1 MSGQNATQLTAQQ
14 AQDKAA
20 LKDAFALFDSDNDG
34 VITKEE
40 LGAVMHSLGLQA
52 TPSQLEDM
60 INEIDL
66 DHTGTVDLE
75 GKFSPPC
82 YAYSVAN
89 ANQCAIA
96 VEFIKMMTMEMK
108 PANIEQEMRNA
119 FKVFD
124 KDNSGTISADEIAT
138 VMATFGQNLSKDE
151 VQFMVEEVD
160 KNGDGTIDCMPPN
173 PDPLPSNP
181 ALWKWYKY

>member
-1 MSGQNATQLTAQQ
+1 MSGQNATQLTTQQ
-14 AQDKAA
+14 AQDMAA

-34 VITKEE
+34 VITKDE
-40 LGAVMHSLGLQA
+40 LGAVMHSLGLKA
-52 TPSQLEDM
+52 TSSQLEDM

-75 GKFSPPC
+75 
-82 YAYSVAN
+82 
-89 ANQCAIA
+89 
-96 VEFIKMMTMEMK
+96 EFIKMMTMEQK

-119 FKVFD
+119 FRVFD

-160 KNGDGTIDCMPPN
+160 KNGDGAIDYEEFVSFC
-173 PDPLPSNP
+173 LE
-181 ALWKWYKY
+181 K

>member
-1 MSGQNATQLTAQQ
+1 MSYFNMPGQDAPHLAAQQ
-14 AQDKAA
+14 AQDMAA

-40 LGAVMHSLGLQA
+40 LGTVLDSLGLKA

-75 GKFSPPC
+75 
-82 YAYSVAN
+82 
-89 ANQCAIA
+89 
-96 VEFIKMMTMEMK
+96 EFIKMMTMETK

-119 FKVFD
+119 FRVFD

-138 VMATFGQNLSKDE
+138 VMATFGQHLSADE
-151 VQFMVEEVD
+151 LQFMVQEVD
-160 KNGDGTIDCMPPN
+160 KNGDGTIDYEEFVSFCME
-173 PDPLPSNP
+173 
-181 ALWKWYKY
+181 K